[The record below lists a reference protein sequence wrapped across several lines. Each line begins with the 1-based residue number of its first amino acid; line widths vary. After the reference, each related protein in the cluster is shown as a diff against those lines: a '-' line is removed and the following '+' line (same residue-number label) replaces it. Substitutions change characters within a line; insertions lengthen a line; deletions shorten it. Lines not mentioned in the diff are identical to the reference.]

1 MSMKEKTLQLK
12 KDFDDVYDAGKQ
24 KQEEEHWDKLIAVAN
39 KGYYTFSGNFWNDMT
54 FAPPKDIVVAEGY
67 GLFAYTSIRNLKTC
81 FEKTG
86 AKLDTSHCSIITG
99 MFRNGKYEYLPVI
112 DASYA
117 SSLQYLLYEDGSLVT
132 VEKLKLSETKA
143 QTFGDTVFYGCSKL
157 RDIEVE
163 GKIRKNGVI
172 LKYCKDLSKA
182 SIKSWMNALADDV
195 SGYPITLPKIAV
207 DREFETAPG
216 ANDGSKSTEWA
227 EELAKKPNWTVI
239 LSNA

>member
-1 MSMKEKTLQLK
+1 MSMKEKALQLK
-12 KDFDDVYDAGKQ
+12 KDFDDVYKAGKQ
-24 KQEEEHWDKLIAVAN
+24 KQKEEHWNSLIDYSDF
-39 KGYYTFSGNFWNDMT
+39 YYRFAGNFWNDKT
-54 FAPPKDIVVAEGY
+54 FEPTKDIVPATGY
-67 GLFAYTSIRNLKTC
+67 GMFAYTSIKNLKEC
-81 FEKTG
+81 FDRNG
-86 AKLDTSHCSIITG
+86 AKLILAWCSVVG
-99 MFRNGKYEYLPVI
+99 AMFRNGKFEILPEINVSSATTLQNLFYENPNLT
-112 DASYA
+112 
-117 SSLQYLLYEDGSLVT
+117 T
-132 VEKLKLSETKA
+132 VEKLVLSSKMA

-172 LKYCKDLSKA
+172 LKYCKDLTKA

-216 ANDGSKSTEWA
+216 ANDGSKSAEWA

-239 LSNA
+239 LSDA